1 MVKVKISNFSID
13 SSVPNSLPELDAKG
27 FIIKTW
33 KDDQTFEQKTIK
45 EDYIILMSE
54 SEYREKIASK
64 SGRKSNPLM
73 MNFEEYGD

>member
-13 SSVPNSLPELDAKG
+13 DSVPSSLPELEAKG

-33 KDDQTFEQKTIK
+33 KDDQTFHQKTIK
-45 EDYIILMSE
+45 DDYIILMSE

-64 SGRKSNPLM
+64 IGRKSNPLM
-73 MNFEEYGD
+73 VNFEEYEQ

>member
-13 SSVPNSLPELDAKG
+13 SSAPNSLPELDAKG

-45 EDYIILMSE
+45 QDYIILMSE

-73 MNFEEYGD
+73 MNFEEYSE